1 MKEYKTSVMK
11 KQFLIAA
18 IAGAGMISM
27 NSCSQ
32 KITSGASSQQ
42 TAASATAS
50 PSSDNSS
57 TTTNTNQETTEYP
70 SVKLESGSIHN
81 R

>member
-1 MKEYKTSVMK
+1 MEEYKTSVMK

-18 IAGAGMISM
+18 IAGVGMIAM

-42 TAASATAS
+42 TAATATTSS
-50 PSSDNSS
+50 PDNNN
-57 TTTNTNQETTEYP
+57 TTTNTSQENTEYP